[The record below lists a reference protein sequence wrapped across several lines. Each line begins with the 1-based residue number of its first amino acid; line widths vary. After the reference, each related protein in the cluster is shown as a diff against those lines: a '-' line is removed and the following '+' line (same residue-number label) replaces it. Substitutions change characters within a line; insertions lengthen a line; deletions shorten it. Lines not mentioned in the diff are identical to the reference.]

1 MLWLPQGA
9 GRQDRAIADGIGSIA
24 MVTIKDVA
32 AEAGVSIATVSRVIN
47 GTGYVSQASRE
58 RVLEAMRKLAYQP
71 NAMAQGLRR
80 QATHSV
86 GVLLPR
92 IHESYFSTLVFAIE
106 KTLFA
111 HGYRALFCNTEEDL
125 AKENDYV
132 AILLSQR
139 VDAVVYF
146 IPAEDRRTTV
156 ERLLEHGIPVVLLE
170 RALPGV
176 PASQVLVANF
186 QGACDG
192 VNYLLALGHRR
203 IAVISGSPATIP
215 ADRIRGA
222 QTALEQA
229 GLGDH
234 LMVLRDPPDFGT
246 GHAAAL
252 RLLGKKPRPTAIFAL
267 TDSMAVGALHAAY
280 ELGWRVPDDLSVMGF
295 DDIALASFII
305 PPLTTVAQP
314 IYTIGETA
322 AHILLAQMGDPDL
335 PPQQVMLPTTLVVR
349 RSTAPPP

>member
-1 MLWLPQGA
+1 
-9 GRQDRAIADGIGSIA
+9 
-24 MVTIKDVA
+24 MVTIRDVA
-32 AEAGVSIATVSRVIN
+32 AAAGVSIATVSRVIN
-47 GTGYVSQASRE
+47 GTGYVSQSARE
-58 RVLEAMRKLAYQP
+58 RVLEAMRSLAYQP

-125 AKENDYV
+125 AKEQDYI
-132 AILLSQR
+132 AMLLGQR

-146 IPAEDRRTTV
+146 IPAEDRRANV
-156 ERLLEHGIPVVLLE
+156 EQLLEHGIPVVLLE

-186 QGACDG
+186 DGACQAI
-192 VNYLLALGHRR
+192 NYLLELRHHR
-203 IAVISGSPATIP
+203 IAVISTGPETIP
-215 ADRIRGA
+215 TDRIAGA
-222 QTALEQA
+222 RAALERA
-229 GLGDH
+229 GLGMGLH
-234 LMVLRDPPDFGT
+234 VVQGAPDFET

-252 RLLGKKPRPTAIFAL
+252 RLLAEIPRPTAIFAL
-267 TDSMAVGALHAAY
+267 TDSMAVGVLHAAY
-280 ELGWRVPDDLSVMGF
+280 ELGLRVPDDLSVIGF
-295 DDIALASFII
+295 DDIALASFLI

-314 IYTIGETA
+314 IYSIGETA
-322 AHILLAQMGDPDL
+322 ASILLTQMNDPDL
-335 PPQQVMLPTTLVVR
+335 PPQSVTLPTALVIR
-349 RSTAPPP
+349 SSTAPPP

>member
-1 MLWLPQGA
+1 
-9 GRQDRAIADGIGSIA
+9 
-24 MVTIKDVA
+24 MVTIRDVA

-47 GTGYVSQASRE
+47 GTGYVSQSARE
-58 RVLEAMRKLAYQP
+58 RVLEAMRKLSYQP
-71 NAMAQGLRR
+71 NAIAQGLRR

-125 AKENDYV
+125 AKEQDYI
-132 AILLSQR
+132 AMLLGQR

-146 IPAEDRRTTV
+146 IPAEDRRANV
-156 ERLLEHGIPVVLLE
+156 EQLLEHGIPVVLLE

-186 QGACDG
+186 DGACQAIDH
-192 VNYLLALGHRR
+192 LLELGHQR
-203 IAVISGSPATIP
+203 IAVISTGPETIP
-215 ADRIRGA
+215 IERIQGA
-222 QTALEQA
+222 QASLEKA
-229 GLGDH
+229 GLPPKALLKLKGA
-234 LMVLRDPPDFGT
+234 PDFET

-252 RLLGKKPRPTAIFAL
+252 RLLGRSPRPTAIFAL
-267 TDSMAVGALHAAY
+267 TDSMAVGVLHAAY
-280 ELGWRVPDDLSVMGF
+280 ELGLRVPEDLSVIGF
-295 DDIALASFII
+295 DDIPLASFLT

-322 AHILLAQMGDPDL
+322 AHILLTQMNDPEL
-335 PPQQVMLPTTLVVR
+335 PPQSVTLPTALVMR
-349 RSTAPPP
+349 YSTAPPRR

>member
-1 MLWLPQGA
+1 
-9 GRQDRAIADGIGSIA
+9 
-24 MVTIKDVA
+24 MVTIRDVA

-47 GTGYVSQASRE
+47 GTGYVSQSARE
-58 RVLEAMRKLAYQP
+58 RVLEAMRKLSYQP
-71 NAMAQGLRR
+71 NAIAQGLRR
-80 QATHSV
+80 QETHSV

-125 AKENDYV
+125 AKEQDYI
-132 AILLSQR
+132 AMLLGQR

-146 IPAEDRRTTV
+146 IPAEDRRANV
-156 ERLLEHGIPVVLLE
+156 EQLLEHGIPVVLLE

-186 QGACDG
+186 DGACQAI
-192 VNYLLALGHRR
+192 NYLLDLGHHH
-203 IAVISGSPATIP
+203 IAVISTGPETIP
-215 ADRIRGA
+215 TDRIAGA
-222 QTALEQA
+222 RAALERA
-229 GLGDH
+229 GLDRGLH
-234 LMVLRDPPDFGT
+234 VVQGAPDFET

-252 RLLGKKPRPTAIFAL
+252 RLLAESPRPTAIFAL
-267 TDSMAVGALHAAY
+267 TDSMAVGVLHAAY
-280 ELGWRVPDDLSVMGF
+280 KLGLRVPEDLSVIGF
-295 DDIALASFII
+295 DDIALASFLI

-322 AHILLAQMGDPDL
+322 AHILLAQMSDPDL
-335 PPQQVMLPTTLVVR
+335 PPQAVTLPTALTKR
-349 RSTAPPP
+349 SSTAPPP

>member
-1 MLWLPQGA
+1 
-9 GRQDRAIADGIGSIA
+9 
-24 MVTIKDVA
+24 MVTIRDVA

-47 GTGYVSQASRE
+47 GTGYVSQRSRE
-58 RVLEAMRKLAYQP
+58 RVLEAMRKLSYQP

-125 AKENDYV
+125 VKEQDYI
-132 AILLSQR
+132 AMLLSQR

-146 IPAEDRRTTV
+146 IPAEDRLANV
-156 ERLLEHGIPVVLLE
+156 EQLLEHGIPVVLLE
-170 RALPGV
+170 RALAGV

-186 QGACDG
+186 DGACQAID
-192 VNYLLALGHRR
+192 YLLELGHQH
-203 IAVISGSPATIP
+203 IAVISTGPETIP
-215 ADRIRGA
+215 TDRIAGA
-222 QTALEQA
+222 RAALERA
-229 GLGDH
+229 GLGRGLH
-234 LMVLRDPPDFGT
+234 VVQGAPDFET

-252 RLLGKKPRPTAIFAL
+252 RLLGASPRPTAIFAL
-267 TDSMAVGALHAAY
+267 TDSMAVGVLHAAY
-280 ELGWRVPDDLSVMGF
+280 ELGLRVPDDLSVIGF
-295 DDIALASFII
+295 DDIALASFLI

-322 AHILLAQMGDPDL
+322 AHILLTQMNDPEL
-335 PPQQVMLPTTLVVR
+335 PPQSVTLPTALVVR
-349 RSTAPPP
+349 NSTAPPRS

>member
-1 MLWLPQGA
+1 
-9 GRQDRAIADGIGSIA
+9 
-24 MVTIKDVA
+24 MVTIRDVA

-125 AKENDYV
+125 AKEQDYI
-132 AILLSQR
+132 AMLLSQR

-146 IPAEDRRTTV
+146 IPGEDRRPIV

-176 PASQVLVANF
+176 SASQVLVANY
-186 QGACDG
+186 QGAWEG
-192 VNYLLALGHRR
+192 VNYLLKLGHQH
-203 IAVISGSPATIP
+203 IAVISGGPETIP
-215 ADRIRGA
+215 TDRIAGA
-222 QTALEQA
+222 QAALREA
-229 GLGDH
+229 GLDKGLH
-234 LMVLRDPPDFGT
+234 LVKGPPDFET
-246 GHAAAL
+246 GHTAAF
-252 RLLGKKPRPTAIFAL
+252 RLFGDSPRPTAIFAL
-267 TDSMAVGALHAAY
+267 TDSMAVGVLHAAY
-280 ELGWRVPDDLSVMGF
+280 ELGLRVPEDLSVMGF
-295 DDIALASFII
+295 DNIALASFII

-322 AHILLAQMGDPDL
+322 ANILLAQMNDPDL
-335 PPQQVMLPTTLVVR
+335 SPQSVVLPTALMVR
-349 RSTAPPP
+349 SSTAPPPSPR